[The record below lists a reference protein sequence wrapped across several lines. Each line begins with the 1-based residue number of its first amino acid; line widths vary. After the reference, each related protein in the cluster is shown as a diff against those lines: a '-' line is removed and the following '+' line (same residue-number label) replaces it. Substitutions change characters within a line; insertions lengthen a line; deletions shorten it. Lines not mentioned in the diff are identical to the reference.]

1 MFSLSSL
8 LPLKLFQI
16 EFFLLPPSSVSWTRN
31 KGWLS
36 SKLSLPSVLKPTTLV
51 LRHLPSSHSNSIPP
65 SFCNSRDERLLRRFL
80 IICWY
85 LLRLPH
91 CLSHVLPRKV
101 YKHFPSIAIL
111 HFVLQNVATLKSL
124 SKVFHNQNS
133 FIADFLLLYPHQAC
147 SSTSVKSV
155 VHSLPVPSL
164 FPPLILLSTL
174 DSKMIHFKLNLI
186 STFKS
191 IQLSLS
197 FHIDPKA
204 ALNLGSVESLHSPP
218 HVDWSIS

>member
-51 LRHLPSSHSNSIPP
+51 LRLLPSSHSNSIPP

-111 HFVLQNVATLKSL
+111 HFVLQNCCNFEITKQGIPQSKLFYCRFLTPLPSPSLLFNFSEICSSQSPSSKSL
-124 SKVFHNQNS
+124 PSSDFAFYPGLQDDS
-133 FIADFLLLYPHQAC
+133 FQAQSHQHFQ
-147 SSTSVKSV
+147 
-155 VHSLPVPSL
+155 VHSTVSILPHRP
-164 FPPLILLSTL
+164 
-174 DSKMIHFKLNLI
+174 
-186 STFKS
+186 
-191 IQLSLS
+191 
-197 FHIDPKA
+197 
-204 ALNLGSVESLHSPP
+204 
-218 HVDWSIS
+218 

>member
-1 MFSLSSL
+1 MYSPERYTNLSPALLSCTLFSRTV
-8 LPLKLFQI
+8 P
-16 EFFLLPPSSVSWTRN
+16 
-31 KGWLS
+31 
-36 SKLSLPSVLKPTTLV
+36 
-51 LRHLPSSHSNSIPP
+51 
-65 SFCNSRDERLLRRFL
+65 
-80 IICWY
+80 
-85 LLRLPH
+85 
-91 CLSHVLPRKV
+91 
-101 YKHFPSIAIL
+101 
-111 HFVLQNVATLKSL
+111 TLKSL

-133 FIADFLLLYPHQAC
+133 SIADLLLYPHQAC

-174 DSKMIHFKLNLI
+174 DSKMIYFKLSL

-204 ALNLGSVESLHSPP
+204 ALNVGSVASLHPSPC
-218 HVDWSIS
+218 